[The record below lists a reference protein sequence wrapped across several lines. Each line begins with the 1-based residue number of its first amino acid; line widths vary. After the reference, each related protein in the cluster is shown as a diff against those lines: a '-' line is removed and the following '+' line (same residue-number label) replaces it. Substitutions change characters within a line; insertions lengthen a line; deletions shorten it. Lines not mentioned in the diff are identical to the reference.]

1 MADKQLVPMQQQPS
15 NQIILPQPNEMEIL
29 ANSIKEWRSL
39 TEECRG
45 FKEQISERMRRIK
58 AYQEVIVR
66 IMKNHN
72 VAALDLKNTGGR
84 VVTKQRRSQS
94 GLTPKTLQAQLATYL
109 KSEEE
114 AKKVLEFIQ
123 SNRTTTTRDALLYE
137 KP

>member
-1 MADKQLVPMQQQPS
+1 MSTPPAPQ
-15 NQIILPQPNEMEIL
+15 NQIILPAANEMELL
-29 ANSIKEWRSL
+29 ANSIKEWRTL
-39 TEECRG
+39 TDECRG
-45 FKEQISERMRRIK
+45 LKEQISERAKRIK

-84 VVTKQRRSQS
+84 VITKQRRSQS

-123 SNRTTTTRDALLYE
+123 SNRKTTTRDALLYE

>member
-1 MADKQLVPMQQQPS
+1 M
-15 NQIILPQPNEMEIL
+15 
-29 ANSIKEWRSL
+29 

-45 FKEQISERMRRIK
+45 LKEQMSERTRRIK

-84 VVTKQRRSQS
+84 VITKQRKSQS
-94 GLTPKTLQAQLATYL
+94 GLTPKTLQSQLATYL

>member
-1 MADKQLVPMQQQPS
+1 MADKQIVPMQQT
-15 NQIILPQPNEMEIL
+15 NQIILPQANEMETL

-39 TEECRG
+39 TEECNG
-45 FKEQISERMRRIK
+45 FKEQISERTKRIK

-72 VAALDLKNTGGR
+72 VAALDLKTTGGR
-84 VVTKQRRSQS
+84 VVTKQRKSQS

-114 AKKVLEFIQ
+114 AKKALEFIQ
-123 SNRTTTTRDALLYE
+123 SNRTITTRDALLYE

>member
-1 MADKQLVPMQQQPS
+1 MSNQQIVPMQQQPS
-15 NQIILPQPNEMEIL
+15 NQIILPQANEMETL
-29 ANSIKEWRSL
+29 ANSIKEWRLL

-45 FKEQISERMRRIK
+45 LKEQISERMKRIK

-84 VVTKQRRSQS
+84 VITKQRKSQS

-109 KSEEE
+109 KSEDE

>member
-1 MADKQLVPMQQQPS
+1 MSNQQIVPMQQQ
-15 NQIILPQPNEMEIL
+15 NQIILPQPNEMETL
-29 ANSIKEWRSL
+29 ANSIKEWRLL

-45 FKEQISERMRRIK
+45 LKEQISERMKRIK

-84 VVTKQRRSQS
+84 VITKQRRSQS

-109 KSEEE
+109 KSEDE

>member
-1 MADKQLVPMQQQPS
+1 
-15 NQIILPQPNEMEIL
+15 METL
-29 ANSIKEWRSL
+29 ANSIKEWRLL

-45 FKEQISERMRRIK
+45 LKEQISERTKRIK

-66 IMKNHN
+66 IMKNNN
-72 VAALDLKNTGGR
+72 VGALDLKTTGGR
-84 VVTKQRRSQS
+84 VITKQRRSQS
-94 GLTPKTLQAQLATYL
+94 GLTPKVLQSQLATYL

>member
-1 MADKQLVPMQQQPS
+1 MADRQLVPMQQQQS
-15 NQIILPQPNEMEIL
+15 NQIILPQPNEMETL

-45 FKEQISERMRRIK
+45 LKEQISERTRRIK

-66 IMKNHN
+66 IMKNNN
-72 VAALDLKNTGGR
+72 VGALDLKTTGGR
-84 VVTKQRRSQS
+84 VITKQRKSQS
-94 GLTPKTLQAQLATYL
+94 GLTPKVLQSQLATYL
-109 KSEEE
+109 KSEDE

-123 SNRTTTTRDALLYE
+123 SNRTTTMRDALLYE

>member
-1 MADKQLVPMQQQPS
+1 MADKQIVPMQQQ
-15 NQIILPQPNEMEIL
+15 NQIILPQPNEMETL
-29 ANSIKEWRSL
+29 ANSIKEWRLL

-45 FKEQISERMRRIK
+45 LKEQISERMKRIK

-84 VVTKQRRSQS
+84 VITKQRRSQS

>member
-1 MADKQLVPMQQQPS
+1 MADKQIVPMQQ
-15 NQIILPQPNEMEIL
+15 NQIILPQPNEMETL

-45 FKEQISERMRRIK
+45 FKEQISERTKRIK

-66 IMKNHN
+66 IMKNHH
-72 VAALDLKNTGGR
+72 VAALDLKTTGGR
-84 VVTKQRRSQS
+84 VITKQRKTQS
-94 GLTPKTLQAQLATYL
+94 GLTPKVLQSQLATYL